1 MLAAILFDLDGTIAN
16 TDPFHM
22 QAWQQMLNDY
32 KIQVDEV
39 FYKKHISG
47 KRNQR
52 IIEEILPH
60 LSLADG
66 EKLSNTKESRFRQ
79 LAASQVKPLPGFTE
93 VFNWTEKKGLARSLV
108 TNAPRANVD
117 FMLDLLG
124 LTTTF
129 SPIILGDE
137 APAPKPHPDPYL
149 MALEKLGLSPE
160 AAIVFE
166 DSLTGIRSAVTA
178 GITTIG
184 IASTH
189 DPGSLKKEG
198 ATLVVPDFTDIQLWN
213 FLDSAIAIV

>member
-1 MLAAILFDLDGTIAN
+1 MLAAVLFDLDGTIAN

-32 KIQVDEV
+32 KMQVDEG

-60 LSLADG
+60 LSLSDG
-66 EKLSNTKESRFRQ
+66 EVLSNTKESLFRQ

-93 VFNWTEKKGLARSLV
+93 VLNWTKTQGLARSLV

-124 LTTTF
+124 LTQTF
-129 SPIILGDE
+129 SPIVLGDE

-149 MALEKLGLSPE
+149 MALEKLGLSPK

-189 DPGSLKKEG
+189 DPGSLKNEG